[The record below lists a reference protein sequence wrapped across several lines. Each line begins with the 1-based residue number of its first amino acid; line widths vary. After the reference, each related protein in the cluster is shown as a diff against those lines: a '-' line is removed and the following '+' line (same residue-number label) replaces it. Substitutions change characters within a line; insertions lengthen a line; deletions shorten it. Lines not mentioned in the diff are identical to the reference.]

1 MLLFVVIFVVNRFIG
16 FIKVI
21 LLVLIPLALVMALK
35 ECYELMGES
44 ERTKENQDVL
54 LHNGRVEI
62 GRTQSG
68 RPRASVQAITLKTS
82 DLKRNPDSLL
92 AVNKKE
98 LKIKN
103 SRIMAAATISTTTQ
117 IDVKSAIRPVPHDTC
132 SRILSGSYRPPDV
145 SQTVSWSDP
154 WITLRGEIEGDSMQM
169 HIESRDT
176 LQMIVHRVPKKFL
189 FFRFGTKGVRMEVVS
204 QNPHSRLSYPRVIMF
219 KK

>member
-1 MLLFVVIFVVNRFIG
+1 MNRFIG

-62 GRTQSG
+62 GLTQSG

-82 DLKRNPDSLL
+82 DLKRRPDSLL

-103 SRIMAAATISTTTQ
+103 SRIMAAATTSTTTQ
-117 IDVKSAIRPVPHDTC
+117 VDVKAAIRPVPHDTC

-145 SQTVSWSDP
+145 SQVSWSDP
-154 WITLRGEIEGDSMQM
+154 WITLRGEIEGDSMQV

-189 FFRFGTKGVRMEVVS
+189 FFRYGTKGVRMEVVS

>member
-1 MLLFVVIFVVNRFIG
+1 MNRFIG

-21 LLVLIPLALVMALK
+21 VLVLIPLALVVAFK
-35 ECYELMGES
+35 ECHDLRGEA
-44 ERTKENQDVL
+44 ERTKENQDIL

-68 RPRASVQAITLKTS
+68 RPRASVPAITLKTS

-92 AVNKKE
+92 AVNRKE

-103 SRIMAAATISTTTQ
+103 SRIMAAATTSTTTKV
-117 IDVKSAIRPVPHDTC
+117 DVKVAIRPVPHDTC
-132 SRILSGSYRPPDV
+132 SRSLSGLYRPPDV
-145 SQTVSWSDP
+145 SQVSWSDP
-154 WITLRGEIEGDSMQM
+154 WITLRGDIEGDSMQV

-176 LQMIVHRVPKKFL
+176 LQMVVHRVPKKFL
-189 FFRFGTKGVRMEVVS
+189 FFRYGTKGVRMEVVS
-204 QNPHSRLSYPRVIMF
+204 QNPHSRLSYPRIIMF

>member
-1 MLLFVVIFVVNRFIG
+1 M
-16 FIKVI
+16 
-21 LLVLIPLALVMALK
+21 LIPLALVMALK

-189 FFRFGTKGVRMEVVS
+189 FFRYGTKGVRMEVVS

>member
-1 MLLFVVIFVVNRFIG
+1 MNRFIG

-21 LLVLIPLALVMALK
+21 FLVLIPLALVMAFK
-35 ECYELMGES
+35 ECHDLRGES
-44 ERTKENQDVL
+44 ERTRENQDVL

-68 RPRASVQAITLKTS
+68 RPIASVQAITLKTS

-103 SRIMAAATISTTTQ
+103 SRIMAAATTSTTTQ
-117 IDVKSAIRPVPHDTC
+117 VDVKAAIRPVTHDTC

-145 SQTVSWSDP
+145 SQVSWSDP
-154 WITLRGEIEGDSMQM
+154 WITLRGEIEGDSMRM

-189 FFRFGTKGVRMEVVS
+189 FFRYGTKCVRMEVVG
-204 QNPHSRLSYPRVIMF
+204 QNPHSRISYPRIIMF

>member
-1 MLLFVVIFVVNRFIG
+1 MNRFIG

-21 LLVLIPLALVMALK
+21 FLVLIPLALVVAFK
-35 ECYELMGES
+35 ECHDLRGEA
-44 ERTKENQDVL
+44 ERTKENQDIL

-68 RPRASVQAITLKTS
+68 RPRASVSAITLKAS

-92 AVNKKE
+92 AVNRKE

-103 SRIMAAATISTTTQ
+103 SRIMAAATTSTTTKV
-117 IDVKSAIRPVPHDTC
+117 DVKAAIQPVPHDTC
-132 SRILSGSYRPPDV
+132 SRSLSGLYRPPDV
-145 SQTVSWSDP
+145 SQVSWSDP
-154 WITLRGEIEGDSMQM
+154 WITLRGDIEGDSMQV

-176 LQMIVHRVPKKFL
+176 LQMVVHRVPKKFL
-189 FFRFGTKGVRMEVVS
+189 FFRYGTKGVRLSVVG
-204 QNPHSRLSYPRVIMF
+204 QNPHSRLSYPRIIMF

>member
-1 MLLFVVIFVVNRFIG
+1 MNRFIG

-21 LLVLIPLALVMALK
+21 FLVLIPLALVVAFK
-35 ECYELMGES
+35 ECHDLRCES
-44 ERTKENQDVL
+44 ERTRENQDIL

-68 RPRASVQAITLKTS
+68 RPRASVSAITLNTS

-92 AVNKKE
+92 AVNRKE

-103 SRIMAAATISTTTQ
+103 SRIMAAATTSTTTRV
-117 IDVKSAIRPVPHDTC
+117 DVKAAIQPVPHDTC
-132 SRILSGSYRPPDV
+132 SLLSGSYRPPDV

-154 WITLRGEIEGDSMQM
+154 WITLRGEIEGDSMHM

-176 LQMIVHRVPKKFL
+176 LQMIVHRVPKRFL
-189 FFRFGTKGVRMEVVS
+189 FFRYGTKGIRMEVVG
-204 QNPHSRLSYPRVIMF
+204 QNPHSRLSYPMIIMF

>member
-1 MLLFVVIFVVNRFIG
+1 MNRLIG

-44 ERTKENQDVL
+44 ERTRENQDVL

-68 RPRASVQAITLKTS
+68 RPIASVQAITLKTS
-82 DLKRNPDSLL
+82 DLKRSPDSLL

-103 SRIMAAATISTTTQ
+103 SRIMASATTSTTTQ
-117 IDVKSAIRPVPHDTC
+117 VDVKAAIRPVTHDTC

-154 WITLRGEIEGDSMQM
+154 WITLRGEIEGDSMQV

-176 LQMIVHRVPKKFL
+176 LQMVVHRVPKKFL
-189 FFRFGTKGVRMEVVS
+189 FFRYGTKGVRMEVVS
-204 QNPHSRLSYPRVIMF
+204 QNPHSRLSYPRIIMF

>member
-1 MLLFVVIFVVNRFIG
+1 MNRFIG

-21 LLVLIPLALVMALK
+21 FLVLIPLALVMAFK
-35 ECYELMGES
+35 ECHELRGES
-44 ERTKENQDVL
+44 NRTKENQDIL

-92 AVNKKE
+92 AVNRKE

-103 SRIMAAATISTTTQ
+103 SRIMAAATTSTTTKV
-117 IDVKSAIRPVPHDTC
+117 DVKAAIQAVPHDTC
-132 SRILSGSYRPPDV
+132 SLLSGPYRPPDV

-154 WITLRGEIEGDSMQM
+154 WITLRGVIEGDSMQM

-189 FFRFGTKGVRMEVVS
+189 FFRYGTKGVRMEVVS
-204 QNPHSRLSYPRVIMF
+204 QNPHSQLSYPRIIMF

>member
-1 MLLFVVIFVVNRFIG
+1 M
-16 FIKVI
+16 
-21 LLVLIPLALVMALK
+21 LIPLALVVAFK
-35 ECYELMGES
+35 ECHDLRGEA

-68 RPRASVQAITLKTS
+68 RPRASVSAIALKTS

-92 AVNKKE
+92 AVNRKE

-103 SRIMAAATISTTTQ
+103 SRIMAAATTSTTTQ
-117 IDVKSAIRPVPHDTC
+117 VDVKAAIQAVPHDTC
-132 SRILSGSYRPPDV
+132 SRLSGPYRPPDV
-145 SQTVSWSDP
+145 SQTVSWSDS
-154 WITLRGEIEGDSMQM
+154 WITLRGVIEGDSMQM

-189 FFRFGTKGVRMEVVS
+189 FFRYGTKGVRMEVVG
-204 QNPHSRLSYPRVIMF
+204 QNPHSRLSYPRIIMF

>member
-1 MLLFVVIFVVNRFIG
+1 MNRFIG

-21 LLVLIPLALVMALK
+21 FLVLIPLALVVAFK
-35 ECYELMGES
+35 ECHDQGEA
-44 ERTKENQDVL
+44 ERTKENQDIL

-68 RPRASVQAITLKTS
+68 RPRASVSAIALKTS
-82 DLKRNPDSLL
+82 DLKRSPDSLL
-92 AVNKKE
+92 AVNRKE

-103 SRIMAAATISTTTQ
+103 SRIMAAATTSTTTQ
-117 IDVKSAIRPVPHDTC
+117 VDVKAAIQAVPHDTC
-132 SRILSGSYRPPDV
+132 SRLSGSYRPPDV

-189 FFRFGTKGVRMEVVS
+189 FFRYGTKGVRMEVVG
-204 QNPHSRLSYPRVIMF
+204 QNPHSQLSYPKIIMF

>member
-1 MLLFVVIFVVNRFIG
+1 MNRLIG

-21 LLVLIPLALVMALK
+21 LLVLIPLALVMTLK

-44 ERTKENQDVL
+44 DRTKENQDVL

-68 RPRASVQAITLKTS
+68 RPIASVQAITLKTS

-103 SRIMAAATISTTTQ
+103 SRIMASATTSTTTQ
-117 IDVKSAIRPVPHDTC
+117 IDVKAAIRPVPHDTC
-132 SRILSGSYRPPDV
+132 SRLLSGSYRPPDV

-154 WITLRGEIEGDSMQM
+154 WITLRGEIEGDSMQV

-189 FFRFGTKGVRMEVVS
+189 FFRFGTRGVRMEVVS

>member
-1 MLLFVVIFVVNRFIG
+1 M
-16 FIKVI
+16 
-21 LLVLIPLALVMALK
+21 LIPLALVVAFK
-35 ECYELMGES
+35 ECHDLRGEA
-44 ERTKENQDVL
+44 ERTKENQDIL

-68 RPRASVQAITLKTS
+68 RPRASVSAIALKTS

-92 AVNKKE
+92 AVNRKE

-103 SRIMAAATISTTTQ
+103 SRIMAVATTSTTTQ
-117 IDVKSAIRPVPHDTC
+117 VDVKAAIRAVPHDTC
-132 SRILSGSYRPPDV
+132 SRLSGSYRPPDV

-154 WITLRGEIEGDSMQM
+154 WITLRGEIEGDSIQM

-189 FFRFGTKGVRMEVVS
+189 FFRYGTKGVRMEVVS
-204 QNPHSRLSYPRVIMF
+204 QNPHSQLSYPKVIMF
-219 KK
+219 RK

>member
-1 MLLFVVIFVVNRFIG
+1 MNRFIG

-82 DLKRNPDSLL
+82 DLKRSPDSLL

-103 SRIMAAATISTTTQ
+103 SRIMAAATTSTTTQ
-117 IDVKSAIRPVPHDTC
+117 VDVKAAILPVPHDTC

-145 SQTVSWSDP
+145 SQVSWSDP
-154 WITLRGEIEGDSMQM
+154 WITLRGEIEGDSMQV

-176 LQMIVHRVPKKFL
+176 LQMIVHRVTKKFL
-189 FFRFGTKGVRMEVVS
+189 FFRYGTKGVRMEVVS
-204 QNPHSRLSYPRVIMF
+204 QNPHSRLSYPRIIIF

>member
-1 MLLFVVIFVVNRFIG
+1 MNRFIG

-21 LLVLIPLALVMALK
+21 FLVMIPLALVVAFK
-35 ECYELMGES
+35 ECHDLRGES
-44 ERTKENQDVL
+44 ERTKENQDIL

-82 DLKRNPDSLL
+82 DLKCTPDSLL
-92 AVNKKE
+92 AVNRKE

-103 SRIMAAATISTTTQ
+103 SRIMAAATTSTTTKV
-117 IDVKSAIRPVPHDTC
+117 DVKVAIRPVPHDTC
-132 SRILSGSYRPPDV
+132 SRSLSGLYRPPDV
-145 SQTVSWSDP
+145 SQVSWSDP
-154 WITLRGEIEGDSMQM
+154 WITLRGDIEGDSMQV

-176 LQMIVHRVPKKFL
+176 LQMVVHRVPKKFL
-189 FFRFGTKGVRMEVVS
+189 FFRYGTKGVRLSVVA
-204 QNPHSRLSYPRVIMF
+204 QNPHSRLSYPRIIMF

>member
-1 MLLFVVIFVVNRFIG
+1 VNRFIG

-21 LLVLIPLALVMALK
+21 FLVLIPLALVVAFK
-35 ECYELMGES
+35 ECHDLRGES
-44 ERTKENQDVL
+44 ERTKENQDII

-68 RPRASVQAITLKTS
+68 RPRASVPAITLKTS

-92 AVNKKE
+92 AVNRKE

-103 SRIMAAATISTTTQ
+103 SRIMAAATTSTTTKV
-117 IDVKSAIRPVPHDTC
+117 DVKVAIRPVPHDTC
-132 SRILSGSYRPPDV
+132 SRSLSGLYRPPDV
-145 SQTVSWSDP
+145 SQVSWSDP
-154 WITLRGEIEGDSMQM
+154 WITLRGDIEGDSMQV

-176 LQMIVHRVPKKFL
+176 LQMVVHRVPKKFL
-189 FFRFGTKGVRMEVVS
+189 FFRYGTKGVRMEVVS
-204 QNPHSRLSYPRVIMF
+204 QNPHSRLSYPRIIMF

>member
-1 MLLFVVIFVVNRFIG
+1 MNRFIG
-16 FIKVI
+16 LIKVI

-44 ERTKENQDVL
+44 ERTRENQDVL

-68 RPRASVQAITLKTS
+68 RPIASVQAITLKTS

-103 SRIMAAATISTTTQ
+103 SRIMAAATTSTTTQ
-117 IDVKSAIRPVPHDTC
+117 VDVKAAIRPVPHDTC

-154 WITLRGEIEGDSMQM
+154 WITLRGEIEGDSMQV

-189 FFRFGTKGVRMEVVS
+189 FFRFGTKCVRMEVVS

>member
-1 MLLFVVIFVVNRFIG
+1 MNRFIG

-21 LLVLIPLALVMALK
+21 FLVLIPLALVVAFK
-35 ECYELMGES
+35 ECHDLRGEA
-44 ERTKENQDVL
+44 ERTKENQNIL
-54 LHNGRVEI
+54 LHNGKVEI

-68 RPRASVQAITLKTS
+68 RPRASVSAITLKTS

-92 AVNKKE
+92 AVNRKE

-103 SRIMAAATISTTTQ
+103 SRIMAAATTSTTTQ
-117 IDVKSAIRPVPHDTC
+117 VDVKAAIQPVSHDTC
-132 SRILSGSYRPPDV
+132 SRSLSGLYRPPDV
-145 SQTVSWSDP
+145 SQVSWSDP
-154 WITLRGEIEGDSMQM
+154 WITLRGDIEGDSMQV

-189 FFRFGTKGVRMEVVS
+189 FFRYGTKGVRMDVVG
-204 QNPHSRLSYPRVIMF
+204 QNPHSRLSYPRIIMF

>member
-1 MLLFVVIFVVNRFIG
+1 MNRFIG

-21 LLVLIPLALVMALK
+21 FLVLIPLALVVVFK
-35 ECYELMGES
+35 ECHDLRGEA
-44 ERTKENQDVL
+44 ERTKENQDIL

-68 RPRASVQAITLKTS
+68 RPRASVSAITLKTS

-92 AVNKKE
+92 AVNRKE

-103 SRIMAAATISTTTQ
+103 SRIMAAATTSTTTQ
-117 IDVKSAIRPVPHDTC
+117 VDVKAAIQPVSHDTC
-132 SRILSGSYRPPDV
+132 SRSLSGLYRPPDV
-145 SQTVSWSDP
+145 SQVSWSDP
-154 WITLRGEIEGDSMQM
+154 WITLRGEIEGDSMQV

-189 FFRFGTKGVRMEVVS
+189 FFRYGTKGVRMDVVS
-204 QNPHSRLSYPRVIMF
+204 QNPHSQLSYPRIIMF

>member
-1 MLLFVVIFVVNRFIG
+1 M
-16 FIKVI
+16 
-21 LLVLIPLALVMALK
+21 LIPLALVVAFK
-35 ECYELMGES
+35 ECHDLRGEA

-68 RPRASVQAITLKTS
+68 RPRASVSAITLKTS

-92 AVNKKE
+92 AVNRKE

-103 SRIMAAATISTTTQ
+103 SRIMAAATTSTTTQ
-117 IDVKSAIRPVPHDTC
+117 VDVKAAILAVPHDTC
-132 SRILSGSYRPPDV
+132 SLLSGPYRPPDV

-189 FFRFGTKGVRMEVVS
+189 FFRYGTKGVRMEVVG
-204 QNPHSRLSYPRVIMF
+204 QNPHSQLSYPKVIMF
-219 KK
+219 RK

>member
-1 MLLFVVIFVVNRFIG
+1 MNRFIG

-82 DLKRNPDSLL
+82 DLKRRPDSLL

-103 SRIMAAATISTTTQ
+103 SRIMAAATISTNTQ
-117 IDVKSAIRPVPHDTC
+117 VDVKAAIRPVTHDTC

-189 FFRFGTKGVRMEVVS
+189 FFRFGTKGIRMEVVS
-204 QNPHSRLSYPRVIMF
+204 QNPHSRLSYPRIIMF

>member
-1 MLLFVVIFVVNRFIG
+1 
-16 FIKVI
+16 
-21 LLVLIPLALVMALK
+21 MAFK
-35 ECYELMGES
+35 ECHDQGEV
-44 ERTKENQDVL
+44 ERTKENQDIL

-92 AVNKKE
+92 AVNRKE

-103 SRIMAAATISTTTQ
+103 SRIMAAATTSTTTQ
-117 IDVKSAIRPVPHDTC
+117 VDVKAAIRAVPHDTC
-132 SRILSGSYRPPDV
+132 SRLSGPYRPPDV

-154 WITLRGEIEGDSMQM
+154 WITLRGNIEGDSMQM

-189 FFRFGTKGVRMEVVS
+189 FFRYGTKGVRMEVVG
-204 QNPHSRLSYPRVIMF
+204 QNPHSQLSYPKIIMF

>member
-1 MLLFVVIFVVNRFIG
+1 MNRFIG

-21 LLVLIPLALVMALK
+21 FLVLIPLALVVAFK
-35 ECYELMGES
+35 ECHDLRGEA
-44 ERTKENQDVL
+44 ERTKENQDIL

-68 RPRASVQAITLKTS
+68 RPRASVSAIALKTS

-92 AVNKKE
+92 AVNRKE

-103 SRIMAAATISTTTQ
+103 SRIMAAATTSTTTQ
-117 IDVKSAIRPVPHDTC
+117 VDVKAAIQAVPHDTC
-132 SRILSGSYRPPDV
+132 SRLSGPYRPPDV

-154 WITLRGEIEGDSMQM
+154 WITLRGNIEGDSMQM

-189 FFRFGTKGVRMEVVS
+189 FFRYGTKGVRLSVVA
-204 QNPHSRLSYPRVIMF
+204 QNPHSRLSYPRIIMF